1 MIAILLIRQPPTRGQ
16 HSSMRQLEQL
26 ASLLARRDAIDKK
39 IVDLIGRP
47 ALKGHVGEWIAQEI
61 FGVKLAESAASEGLR
76 RPVCRR
82 SADRQEGEREVARQ
96 A

>member
-1 MIAILLIRQPPTRGQ
+1 M
-16 HSSMRQLEQL
+16 SQLEQL
-26 ASLLARRDAIDKK
+26 ASLLAKRNAIDKE
-39 IVDLIGRP
+39 IAGLISRP

-61 FGVKLAESAASEGLR
+61 FGVKLARIRGSEGLR

-82 SADRQEGEREVARQ
+82 SADRQEGEREVVRQ